1 MKANLPSI
9 IMLTLAGL
17 SLVGCV
23 EQKHGVTNGLSV
35 TTSQPVVKA
44 KIGDDQKAKTIINH
58 NEIYNHG
65 MRWWQVVAVSLLSG
79 SSVLFFPKLGNYV
92 KGKVW
97 KSSSPC

>member
-17 SLVGCV
+17 LAGCV
-23 EQKHGVTNGLSV
+23 EQKQGVTNGLSV

-44 KIGDDQKAKTIINH
+44 KIGDDQKAKTIINQ
-58 NEIYNHG
+58 NTTNYYG
-65 MRWWQVVAVSLLSG
+65 MRWWQVVAVSIISG

-92 KGKVW
+92 KGKLW
-97 KSSSPC
+97 KSSSLC